1 MEANMLAPP
10 TASDGEHICAI
21 AYFVH
26 RYYVS
31 RIRPTNR
38 DHGLT
43 PEVDPGWWAT
53 KRRVRHDVTLRQRH
67 VAKRLNCT
75 FIFYSGLVTMSSL
88 LTLVFVY
95 LLGGL
100 TFIPLVICA
109 GLYVVLYIT
118 PPIGDP
124 DPAKRIKNE
133 LQASSSDSSVEE
145 KPPAEVSSPDLP
157 PPRLKP
163 LQGWIVARRT
173 FEESPSDATY
183 MGMMRSFLDSRSKDR
198 RPRDTYYA
206 VLKGTVLYLYE
217 DEAMAE
223 CSAALDAGAYTV
235 EIWPHDGLLDGEL
248 FAKRNC
254 IRFSTKSSSP
264 GNSPNYM
271 ASVSKNMKL
280 ADENE
285 ATEDE
290 MGETRDKTD
299 SNLVDERSKK
309 RRAAFDLSQPWHLFI
324 KNNSDMEDWYF
335 ALVQASSPVPVGAT
349 DPSSPLGSVFSSS
362 DMAHLVATLD
372 AQPDAIP
379 TRWLNALLGRLF
391 FSVYRTAK
399 VEAYILGR
407 LASKLA
413 KVKRPGFLT
422 ALSVREVSVGSRPPT
437 IATPML
443 KELTRWG
450 DAALELKFLFDGE
463 LRLTI
468 AATAEVSLGAR
479 FRPYVVQL
487 VLAVVVRKI
496 EGNVLVKVKRP
507 PSNRI
512 WYGFTSMPKLEID
525 VLPVVSDREIK
536 WGVVLKPIETQL
548 KEIVS
553 LVINLSSVL
562 KLYAPLHFY
571 SHQLYSRTCF
581 PQIRESIVMPNMD
594 DIPFFESSGYHH
606 RGGIWP
612 DAARRQYNPEKDD
625 PSTTP
630 NPAVDMSTPL
640 EASDKSSASAP
651 PSVMG
656 LATDASRPRSSTEL
670 PAVSE
675 STPNLPLSPKSK
687 PSMTVDEPNTANP
700 EGLVPTS
707 DSARS
712 RSPSPVGIKVNSVE
726 EQMPR
731 KEMEKDKPKAVPLP
745 AVVTSSKRSSWFS
758 RTPVSLSSSSSP
770 VDGPR
775 GRTIDLQS
783 GATSAKATTTGVRE
797 HSTPRSPVLLEVGE
811 GSEMAR
817 ASSSPPRI
825 NMSETNNSGP
835 SPTVVSSGTSGHAEA
850 PTQDT
855 FPDDQT
861 DVPNDPTPTGNNTTF
876 RPPTPMLTI
885 NGTRRATVSHQTSK
899 SASGNFYSGGSVSSS
914 SLPQAESSTTAVSS
928 DSELVKGPISG
939 TPPDTSISSNV
950 SSLNTPNDVP
960 QVDSRDNHELTRT
973 LSNSS
978 SNSLSANT
986 SVTSSTA
993 PTSTDISISQDPTN
1007 SGANSFLSAWKS
1019 RTADKQAINNAAKEA
1034 MKKWTVGWN
1043 SLKRGVEEE
1052 RERRRSTN
1060 NTGAANSTQG
1070 DTSGVDDEGSG
1081 SDAEVMSRR
1090 EGGSTS
1096 DSNSLSSSPK
1106 PRPTSLSVVPSAPR
1120 TTTEVQI
1127 HSPDLFDSSKPI
1139 IEQPK
1144 PIGTQP
1150 GRAATMTIPGIH
1162 ASHQGEVMSL
1172 GSAPAPIDTSNKD
1185 KDKAQDKLMD
1195 REKSLSPTGRPSSIQ
1210 NVYRLFGQ
1218 RTISTN
1224 SNDAP
1229 NLTGSNEILK
1239 QPKAAA
1245 SSASIDTISVTPTDD
1260 EPPAEITFSP
1270 STPRSSTPAPLFPSR
1285 SVPNGLPTPKSPP
1298 AALPP
1303 SKDSATMS
1311 AASEA
1316 LKKLAA
1322 DDAARTSRPHSPHV
1336 ANTAS
1341 AENEDTSGASTP
1353 SDPHRA
1359 TSPLPFP
1366 PRAPVTAS

>member
-1 MEANMLAPP
+1 
-10 TASDGEHICAI
+10 
-21 AYFVH
+21 
-26 RYYVS
+26 
-31 RIRPTNR
+31 
-38 DHGLT
+38 
-43 PEVDPGWWAT
+43 
-53 KRRVRHDVTLRQRH
+53 
-67 VAKRLNCT
+67 
-75 FIFYSGLVTMSSL
+75 MSSL

-109 GLYVVLYIT
+109 GLYVVLIIQRFIRRRET
-118 PPIGDP
+118 
-124 DPAKRIKNE
+124 
-133 LQASSSDSSVEE
+133 
-145 KPPAEVSSPDLP
+145 PAEVSSPDLP

-413 KVKRPGFLT
+413 KCWF
-422 ALSVREVSVGSRPPT
+422 SSST

-548 KEIVS
+548 KEI
-553 LVINLSSVL
+553 
-562 KLYAPLHFY
+562 
-571 SHQLYSRTCF
+571 
-581 PQIRESIVMPNMD
+581 IRESIVMPNMD

-1359 TSPLPFP
+1359 TSHRRSLHGHQ
-1366 PRAPVTAS
+1366 

>member
-1 MEANMLAPP
+1 
-10 TASDGEHICAI
+10 
-21 AYFVH
+21 
-26 RYYVS
+26 
-31 RIRPTNR
+31 
-38 DHGLT
+38 
-43 PEVDPGWWAT
+43 
-53 KRRVRHDVTLRQRH
+53 
-67 VAKRLNCT
+67 
-75 FIFYSGLVTMSSL
+75 MSSL
-88 LTLVFVY
+88 LALIFAY

-118 PPIGDP
+118 PPVGDP

-133 LQASSSDSSVEE
+133 LQASSNDSSTDDE
-145 KPPAEVSSPDLP
+145 KTATEISSPDLP

-163 LQGWIVARRT
+163 LQGWLIARRT

-206 VLKGTVLYLYE
+206 VLKGSVLYLYE

-223 CSAALDAGAYTV
+223 CFAALDAGAYTV

-254 IRFSTKSSSP
+254 IRLSNKASSA
-264 GNSPNYM
+264 GNSPNSM
-271 ASVSKNMKL
+271 ASASKNMKL
-280 ADENE
+280 SDENE
-285 ATEDE
+285 TTEDE
-290 MGETRDKTD
+290 AGERKDKID
-299 SNLVDERSKK
+299 SALAEERSKK
-309 RRAAFDLSQPWHLFI
+309 RRAAFDLSQPWHLFV

-335 ALVQASSPVPVGAT
+335 ALVQASSPVPVGAA
-349 DPSSPLGSVFSSS
+349 DPSNPLGPVFSSS

-399 VEAYILGR
+399 VESYILGR
-407 LASKLA
+407 LANKLA

-443 KELTRWG
+443 KELTPWG

-463 LRLTI
+463 MRLTI
-468 AATAEVSLGAR
+468 AATAEVSLGTR

-512 WYGFTSMPKLEID
+512 WYAFTSMPKLEID

-548 KEIVS
+548 KEI
-553 LVINLSSVL
+553 
-562 KLYAPLHFY
+562 
-571 SHQLYSRTCF
+571 
-581 PQIRESIVMPNMD
+581 IRESIVMPNMD

-625 PSTTP
+625 PSTVP
-630 NPAVDMSTPL
+630 NPAVDVSVPPD
-640 EASDKSSASAP
+640 ASIKSSASAP
-651 PSVMG
+651 PSVTG
-656 LATDASRPRSSTEL
+656 LANDASQSRSSTE
-670 PAVSE
+670 PPPVPE
-675 STPNLPLSPKSK
+675 STPTLSLSPKSK
-687 PSMTVDEPNTANP
+687 TSTTIDEPNTSNSESLA
-700 EGLVPTS
+700 PTS
-707 DSARS
+707 DNARS
-712 RSPSPVGIKVNSVE
+712 RSLSPVGTRINSGE
-726 EQMPR
+726 EQEPR
-731 KEMEKDKPKAVPLP
+731 KEVYKDKPKVAP
-745 AVVTSSKRSSWFS
+745 APVVIPSSKRASWFS
-758 RTPVSLSSSSSP
+758 RTPISISSSSSP
-770 VDGPR
+770 IDGPR
-775 GRTIDLQS
+775 GRTVDLQL
-783 GATSAKATTTGVRE
+783 GATSTKPIATSVRE
-797 HSTPRSPVLLEVGE
+797 RSTPRSPVLLEVGE
-811 GSEMAR
+811 SADITR
-817 ASSSPPRI
+817 ASSSPARV
-825 NMSETNNSGP
+825 NTSETNNGGP
-835 SPTVVSSGTSGHAEA
+835 SPALVPVDMGGHAEE

-855 FPDDQT
+855 LPDNQLDT
-861 DVPNDPTPTGNNTTF
+861 PNDPTPTGNNIAS
-876 RPPTPMLTI
+876 RSPTPILTI
-885 NGTRRATVSHQTSK
+885 NGTRRPTVSHQTSK
-899 SASGNFYSGGSVSSS
+899 SASGNFYSGGSMSSS
-914 SLPQAESSTTAVSS
+914 SLPQTESSTTAASS
-928 DSELVKGPISG
+928 DSELIKGPVSS
-939 TPPDTSISSNV
+939 TPPDASASSNV

-960 QVDSRDNHELTRT
+960 QVEPRDTNELART
-973 LSNSS
+973 FSNSS
-978 SNSLSANT
+978 NNSLSPTTSTTASTTLTATDT
-986 SVTSSTA
+986 SV
-993 PTSTDISISQDPTN
+993 SQAGPQDAT
-1007 SGANSFLSAWKS
+1007 GANSFLSAWKS

-1060 NTGAANSTQG
+1060 NSGNTSGAHG
-1070 DTSGVDDEGSG
+1070 DTSGVEDEGSG
-1081 SDAEVMSRR
+1081 SDAGMGGVGSAKKAAGKKTYAELRAEVMSRR
-1090 EGGSTS
+1090 EGGATS
-1096 DSNSLSSSPK
+1096 EPNSISSSPK

-1127 HSPDLFDSSKPI
+1127 GSPDLFESPKLA

-1144 PIGTQP
+1144 PIGVQP
-1150 GRAATMTIPGIH
+1150 GRAATMMIPGIH

-1172 GSAPAPIDTSNKD
+1172 GSVPTPAEPSN
-1185 KDKAQDKLMD
+1185 KDKAQDKLTE
-1195 REKSLSPTGRPSSIQ
+1195 RERTLSQTGRPSSIQ

-1260 EPPAEITFSP
+1260 ESPAESLFSP
-1270 STPRSSTPAPLFPSR
+1270 STPRSGTPAPLFPPPSAPG
-1285 SVPNGLPTPKSPP
+1285 SLPTPRPP
-1298 AALPP
+1298 PPALPP
-1303 SKDSATMS
+1303 RKDSVTMS

-1322 DDAARTSRPHSPHV
+1322 DDAARTSRPQSPHV
-1336 ANTAS
+1336 TSTAS
-1341 AENEDTSGASTP
+1341 TENEDTSGASTP
-1353 SDPHRA
+1353 NGPHRT
-1359 TSPLPFP
+1359 TSPPPLP
-1366 PRAPVTAS
+1366 PRAPVTAN

>member
-1 MEANMLAPP
+1 M
-10 TASDGEHICAI
+10 G
-21 AYFVH
+21 
-26 RYYVS
+26 
-31 RIRPTNR
+31 
-38 DHGLT
+38 
-43 PEVDPGWWAT
+43 
-53 KRRVRHDVTLRQRH
+53 
-67 VAKRLNCT
+67 
-75 FIFYSGLVTMSSL
+75 SL
-88 LTLVFVY
+88 LTFVFAY

-100 TFIPLVICA
+100 TFIPIVICA

-124 DPAKRIKNE
+124 DPAKRVKNE
-133 LQASSSDSSVEE
+133 LQALSSDSPTDDE
-145 KPPAEVSSPDLP
+145 KISAEASSPDLP

-163 LQGWIVARRT
+163 LQAWLIARRT

-223 CSAALDAGAYTV
+223 CFAALDAGAYTV

-254 IRFSTKSSSP
+254 IRLSTKGSSA
-264 GNSPNYM
+264 GNSPNSM
-271 ASVSKNMKL
+271 ASTSKNMKL
-280 ADENE
+280 AAENE
-285 ATEDE
+285 TTEDE
-290 MGETRDKTD
+290 ANERKDKVD
-299 SNLVDERSKK
+299 SALAEERLKK
-309 RRAAFDLSQPWHLFI
+309 GRAAFDLSQPWHLFI

-349 DPSSPLGSVFSSS
+349 DPSNPLGPVFSSS

-437 IATPML
+437 VATPML

-512 WYGFTSMPKLEID
+512 WYAFTSMPKLEID

-548 KEIVS
+548 KEI
-553 LVINLSSVL
+553 
-562 KLYAPLHFY
+562 
-571 SHQLYSRTCF
+571 
-581 PQIRESIVMPNMD
+581 IRESIVMPNMD

-625 PSTTP
+625 PSTAP
-630 NPAVDMSTPL
+630 NPAVEVPAPSD
-640 EASDKSSASAP
+640 ASVKGAASAP

-656 LATDASRPRSSTEL
+656 LTTDASQSQPSTEL
-670 PAVSE
+670 PPVSE
-675 STPNLPLSPKSK
+675 STPTLPLSPKSK
-687 PSMTVDEPNTANP
+687 TSAAAEEPNISNSENLA
-700 EGLVPTS
+700 PTS
-707 DSARS
+707 DTVRS
-712 RSPSPVGIKVNSVE
+712 RSSSPVGTRANSVE
-726 EQMPR
+726 EQGTH
-731 KEMEKDKPKAVPLP
+731 KETNREKSKALP
-745 AVVTSSKRSSWFS
+745 APVTVPSSKRSSWFS
-758 RTPVSLSSSSSP
+758 RTPISISSSSSP

-783 GATSAKATTTGVRE
+783 GATSTKPIATSVRE
-797 HSTPRSPVLLEVGE
+797 RSTPRSPVLLEVGE
-811 GSEMAR
+811 SVDIAR
-817 ASSSPPRI
+817 ASSSPGRI
-825 NMSETNNSGP
+825 NTSETNNSGSIP
-835 SPTVVSSGTSGHAEA
+835 VSISVDTNGPAEA

-855 FPDDQT
+855 LSDSQSDT
-861 DVPNDPTPTGNNTTF
+861 PNDPTPTGNTATS
-876 RPPTPMLTI
+876 RSPTPILTI
-885 NGTRRATVSHQTSK
+885 NGARRATVSHQTSK
-899 SASGNFYSGGSVSSS
+899 SASGNFYTGGSTSSS
-914 SLPQAESSTTAVSS
+914 SLTQTELSITAASS
-928 DSELVKGPISG
+928 DSELIRGPFSS
-939 TPPDTSISSNV
+939 TPPDASNSSNV

-960 QVDSRDNHELTRT
+960 QVESRDTNELTRT
-973 LSNSS
+973 LSSS
-978 SNSLSANT
+978 SDNSLSANT
-986 SVTSSTA
+986 STTGSTV
-993 PTSTDISISQDPTN
+993 PTSVDTSASQVGPQDAT
-1007 SGANSFLSAWKS
+1007 GANSFLTAWKS

-1043 SLKRGVEEE
+1043 NLKRGVEEE
-1052 RERRRSTN
+1052 RDRRRSTN
-1060 NTGAANSTQG
+1060 SAGN
-1070 DTSGVDDEGSG
+1070 TSGIHSDASGVEDEGSG
-1081 SDAEVMSRR
+1081 SDAGMGGVGSAKKAAGKKTYAELRAEVMSRR
-1090 EGGSTS
+1090 EGGATS
-1096 DSNSLSSSPK
+1096 DSNSQSSSPK
-1106 PRPTSLSVVPSAPR
+1106 PRPTSLSVAPSAPR

-1127 HSPDLFDSSKPI
+1127 GSPNLFDSPKPV

-1144 PIGTQP
+1144 PIGVQP
-1150 GRAATMTIPGIH
+1150 GRAATMMIPGIH

-1185 KDKAQDKLMD
+1185 KAQELAE
-1195 REKSLSPTGRPSSIQ
+1195 RERALSPTGRPSSIQ

-1218 RTISTN
+1218 RTISTS
-1224 SNDAP
+1224 SNDTP
-1229 NLTGSNEILK
+1229 SLTGSNEILK

-1245 SSASIDTISVTPTDD
+1245 SSASIDTISITPTDD
-1260 EPPAEITFSP
+1260 EPPAEPLFPS
-1270 STPRSSTPAPLFPSR
+1270 STPRSGTPAPLFPPRSGPG
-1285 SVPNGLPTPKSPP
+1285 SVPTLGTP
-1298 AALPP
+1298 ALPP
-1303 SKDSATMS
+1303 RKDSVTMS

-1322 DDAARTSRPHSPHV
+1322 DDAARNSRPHSPHV
-1336 ANTAS
+1336 ASTAPT
-1341 AENEDTSGASTP
+1341 ENEDTSGASTP
-1353 SDPHRA
+1353 NGPHRA
-1359 TSPLPFP
+1359 TSPPPLP
-1366 PRAPVTAS
+1366 PRASATAS